1 MLLMLCLT
9 GLTQIGFAQQHP
21 TKGKLATTGYLRG
34 PITVENIT
42 TFGPG
47 FLGHD
52 IRTVIASFPEP
63 KTEFETTDQ
72 YQNRLDSFI
81 AQHQQQY
88 VFVNDPKE
96 DNHEDMGDFKYDAD
110 DEAIY
115 RTIKLSSVDGR
126 SILLR
131 SKLIDRG
138 SYVGSNAFGV
148 RKIVTKLD
156 QTNYELSVTTRSE
169 VFVDDDLSFEGS
181 YPYRPAVH
189 NDLIWLIKIKVPM
202 IASEAAASRNYLRI
216 ALVCTL
222 VGSDIV
228 HTDTYRGATITDPT
242 EVHWHDRGLPVVI
255 NKVLIFDS
263 RTGHIQPTAKW
274 N

>member
-21 TKGKLATTGYLRG
+21 TKGKLATIGYLRG

-115 RTIKLSSVDGR
+115 RTIKLYSSGDDGR

-148 RKIVTKLD
+148 RKLVTKWD
-156 QTNYELSVTTRSE
+156 QTNYELSVTTKSE
-169 VFVDDDLSFEGS
+169 FFVNDDL
-181 YPYRPAVH
+181 Y
-189 NDLIWLIKIKVPM
+189 NDFIWLIKIKVPM
-202 IASEAAASRNYLRI
+202 IASEAAAAKNYLRI

-242 EVHWHDRGLPVVI
+242 EVHLHDRGLPVVI